1 MLSTPWGFVP
11 PFPQTLRIE
20 AGVQACATDSNQI
33 KMLTVA
39 KLKDQML
46 DHARYA
52 KYLQEQIE
60 EREATRKCIDQLVC
74 FAFWEMIEERGML
87 PSQVVGRLRE
97 DMAKSYHRAVMPV
110 QFWNV
115 DGLNAF
121 LRRVSDQ
128 RV

>member
-1 MLSTPWGFVP
+1 MVHHASNYLHFIPKKRNLVP
-11 PFPQTLRIE
+11 KLNIAFY
-20 AGVQACATDSNQI
+20 DMI